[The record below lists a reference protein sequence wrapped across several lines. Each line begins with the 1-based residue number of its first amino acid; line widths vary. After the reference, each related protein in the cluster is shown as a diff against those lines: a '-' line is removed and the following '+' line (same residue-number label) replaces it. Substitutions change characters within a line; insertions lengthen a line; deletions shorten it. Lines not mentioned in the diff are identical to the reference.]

1 MKGTKSK
8 RKVLALSLALAAAML
23 PMVGSA
29 QESDK
34 SGGGLFG
41 RGAFFESNEWFFFY
55 DRSEGMGLGEA
66 ENQNPTETPLG
77 GGIAILTAIGAGYAL
92 LKRKEDK
99 Q

>member
-1 MKGTKSK
+1 MKTW
-8 RKVLALSLALAAAML
+8 VLLLAMATAML

-34 SGGGLFG
+34 SVGGLFG
-41 RGAFFESNEWFFFY
+41 RGAFFESNEWFSFY

-66 ENQNPTETPLG
+66 ENENPTETPLG
-77 GGIAILTAIGAGYAL
+77 GGIVILTAIGAGYAL